1 MHNSGQA
8 VLVQERLY
16 ALLLQVEG
24 ASVAHA
30 FLQNVRAEEER
41 EVILILTQLQE
52 LAQLPDGETSVN
64 GASRCD
70 HLMRIDSVLRDVDR
84 LLHADRALALACV
97 NGQFCNVSPANQFH
111 IFGNL
116 ALVEAYVA
124 TAKALAYQIL
134 SALSLRQVAN

>member
-8 VLVQERLY
+8 VLVQERLS
-16 ALLLQVEG
+16 ALLLQVEC

-41 EVILILTQLQE
+41 EVILILTQLQD
-52 LAQLPDGETSVN
+52 LAQLPDGETFVS
-64 GASRCD
+64 GALSCD
-70 HLMRIDSVLRDVDR
+70 HHARIDSVLREVDR
-84 LLHADRALALACV
+84 LLHADRAVVHSCV
-97 NGQFCNVSPANQFH
+97 NGQDCDVSPANQFH

-134 SALSLRQVAN
+134 CALAFRQVAN